1 MATVHL
7 QDPGNSFDPFI
18 NIPPQQKPEHELEVL
33 RKELGEAQRRATEAE
48 AQVRVL
54 RGVLIQ
60 AMLQKEP
67 RAETGQTAKQ
77 PALRTA
83 SWTRRFTL

>member
-60 AMLQKEP
+60 AMLQKE
-67 RAETGQTAKQ
+67 RGNEAAQRSSA
-77 PALRTA
+77 A
-83 SWTRRFTL
+83 SQLDPSYYSQKA